1 MPTIRKKATKAGI
14 PFYEIAVSRGRN
26 KSRLTTRW
34 YPPEGWSQR
43 AIDRELSK
51 VAAEF
56 ERRCHAGEI
65 ISRAEQHERDQEA
78 AREAAKVQTVQQ
90 YGDLVFMPSKSVT
103 MSENSRSSFQGNL
116 NRWIYPAIGAQKM
129 PDVTAADISALLLSI
144 QAQGKAHATV
154 IKVYT
159 ILNGLFKMAYLADII
174 PRNPMD
180 KVERPRP
187 RKDEAQDV
195 AVQANTVEEVR
206 GILAALEREPLE
218 WGALVRLLIDTGIR
232 RGECCGLQWADVD
245 FRSNTVTICRN
256 LCYTPQKGV
265 YVDTPKNGKARV
277 IDVDPEIMDLLRA
290 LRTQQAAHAISA
302 YGIYTGREP
311 GPYAPTE
318 PHTVSETLF
327 QPV

>member
-56 ERRCHAGEI
+56 ERRCHAGEV

-144 QAQGKAHATV
+144 QAQGKA
-154 IKVYT
+154 
-159 ILNGLFKMAYLADII
+159 
-174 PRNPMD
+174 
-180 KVERPRP
+180 
-187 RKDEAQDV
+187 EA
-195 AVQANTVEEVR
+195 
-206 GILAALEREPLE
+206 ILAVLRDELLP
-218 WGALVRLLIDTGIR
+218 RLLTPCGKEAGCHVYYYGAGCIPSQCGRMERLLAAR
-232 RGECCGLQWADVD
+232 RGG
-245 FRSNTVTICRN
+245 
-256 LCYTPQKGV
+256 
-265 YVDTPKNGKARV
+265 
-277 IDVDPEIMDLLRA
+277 
-290 LRTQQAAHAISA
+290 
-302 YGIYTGREP
+302 
-311 GPYAPTE
+311 
-318 PHTVSETLF
+318 
-327 QPV
+327 